1 MWEQLKLEWQEQN
14 WPEIGLALVAFNLS
28 WLIAPF
34 TYLSHH
40 TDKPFATHFA
50 ALMIYLIAISLAMIF
65 TNQRRPTS
73 LLSLPGL
80 VIAILAAL
88 IGFTKLPIL
97 MLLMLLLPVYLLLL
111 QLPQVSLHN
120 IVGLVTLGILL
131 TLSIP
136 AAVIYLVSHTL
147 TWAGIIY
154 CLPIMT
160 ATWMFF
166 TPLYIKEPK
175 IQSLFI
181 TGAWAVLIVT
191 LLTRPLGI
199 GMLLA
204 ITLTLVSWFFLLA
217 TRRKTTN
224 LAILSTL
231 QLTIIF
237 AAYYL

>member
-14 WPEIGLALVAFNLS
+14 WPEVALSLIALNLS

-40 TDKPFATHFA
+40 TDKPFATHFT
-50 ALMIYLIAISLAMIF
+50 ALMIYLIMIGCAMIF
-65 TNQRRPTS
+65 TNQRRETS
-73 LLSLPGL
+73 LLALPGL
-80 VIAILAAL
+80 IISVLTVL
-88 IGFTKLPIL
+88 IGFANLPIL

-111 QLPQVSLHN
+111 QLPQISLHN
-120 IVGLVTLGILL
+120 VVGLVTLGILL
-131 TLSIP
+131 TLALP
-136 AAVIYLVSHTL
+136 AATIYLVAHVL
-147 TWAGIIY
+147 TWSSIVY

-175 IQSLFI
+175 QQSFFI
-181 TGAWAVLIVT
+181 TGAWAILIIT

-204 ITLTLVSWFFLLA
+204 VILTLVSWFFLLA
-217 TRRKTTN
+217 TRRKPTN
-224 LAILSTL
+224 LAILTTL

-237 AAYYL
+237 GAYCL